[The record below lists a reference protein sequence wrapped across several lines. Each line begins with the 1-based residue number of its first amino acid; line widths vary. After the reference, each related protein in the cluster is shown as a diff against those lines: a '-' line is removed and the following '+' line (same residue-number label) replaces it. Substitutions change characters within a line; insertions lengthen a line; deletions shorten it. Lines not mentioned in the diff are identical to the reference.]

1 MSNIVYL
8 KLIGEQQG
16 DISCRCGTTDSV
28 GNRWQRNHV
37 NEIFVFS
44 LCSGVTNS
52 GKGVNLQ
59 NLTFSKQIDKSS
71 PLLVSAINNNEK
83 LFLEFW
89 FYRINRYGQ
98 WEKYY
103 YIQLRGASISSI
115 QMRVINDEIHTE
127 TISVDYDY
135 ILSKH
140 LISNTKFSYLA
151 LPAEYNQ
158 LFVPASKPQTHT
170 LNSAG
175 VGRLLAAGGIYNGNI
190 EGFRDT
196 AEKLGGDAVK
206 GYDQILNEKTV
217 STAIIAASIAA
228 GYGLGRMELE
238 SEIRALD
245 KLRQIQSLKIS
256 SVHGFT
262 TDHFSALRRR
272 TGNIREFSDLKVPM
286 QMRYVK
292 QAAYEGGI
300 GLDGIKVRIIRDPEL
315 KGTDLYGYTH
325 PNGSIDLYPDA
336 FTNTEQLIK
345 TLGHERTHTMQI
357 QLFKHPNFYSDDALR
372 MNKELR
378 LNERAAYGSEENF
391 WKYYQANKTGRLE
404 GYNK

>member
-16 DISCRCGTTDSV
+16 DISDGGGTIASV
-28 GNRWQRNHV
+28 GNRWQQNHV

-44 LCSGVTNS
+44 LGAGVTNT
-52 GKGVNLQ
+52 GKGTNLQ
-59 NLTFSKQIDKSS
+59 GLTFSKQIDKSS
-71 PLLVSAINNNEK
+71 PLLMNAINNNEN
-83 LFLEFW
+83 LFFEFW

-103 YIQLRGASISSI
+103 YIQLRGASISNI
-115 QMRVINDEIHTE
+115 QLRIIEDEIHTE
-127 TISVDYDY
+127 TISVNYDY

-140 LISNTKFSYLA
+140 LISNTEFSYLT
-151 LPAEYNQ
+151 LPAEYNK
-158 LFVPASKPQTHT
+158 LFVPAPKPQTQT

-228 GYGLGRMELE
+228 GYGLGRMGLSSTIGSLE
-238 SEIRALD
+238 
-245 KLRQIQSLKIS
+245 KLRRIETKGVSL
-256 SVHGFT
+256 GR
-262 TDHFSALRRR
+262 SATADNLYRR
-272 TGNIREFSDLKVPM
+272 TSNTEVFSDLKVPM
-286 QMRYVK
+286 QMRFVE
-292 QAAYEGGI
+292 QAAREGGV
-300 GLDGIKVRIIRDPEL
+300 GLGGVKVKIIRDSDL
-315 KGTDLYGYTH
+315 KGKNIYGYTH
-325 PNGSIDLYPDA
+325 PNGDIDLYPDA
-336 FTNTEQLIK
+336 FTDIEQLIK

-357 QLFKHPNFYSDDALR
+357 YLFKHPNTYADDAIK
-372 MNKELR
+372 MNRELI
-378 LNERAAYGSEENF
+378 LNEKAAHSIEDSF
-391 WKYYQANKTGRLE
+391 WQFYLNNKTGKLE
-404 GYNK
+404 EYK

>member
-71 PLLVSAINNNEK
+71 PLLVSAINNNEN

-196 AEKLGGDAVK
+196 AEKLGGDAPIGYNQIMNDQTK
-206 GYDQILNEKTV
+206 GLLIAGASIVAGLGIGKLSTV
-217 STAIIAASIAA
+217 SELAKISNYSKIPYLESPYLKGFTSEAGTLLNAKHAVIDPKKIASYALNPEHPVGVNKARVFESALGFNPSNAGVLVSRVQQGIMTNPAELGLYDNFGQRMSVDIPILGVNGETAI
-228 GYGLGRMELE
+228 
-238 SEIRALD
+238 
-245 KLRQIQSLKIS
+245 
-256 SVHGFT
+256 V
-262 TDHFSALRRR
+262 R
-272 TGNIREFSDLKVPM
+272 TGWMYETDSLVPRM
-286 QMRYVK
+286 TTIYVK
-292 QAAYEGGI
+292 
-300 GLDGIKVRIIRDPEL
+300 
-315 KGTDLYGYTH
+315 
-325 PNGSIDLYPDA
+325 
-336 FTNTEQLIK
+336 
-345 TLGHERTHTMQI
+345 
-357 QLFKHPNFYSDDALR
+357 
-372 MNKELR
+372 
-378 LNERAAYGSEENF
+378 
-391 WKYYQANKTGRLE
+391 
-404 GYNK
+404 

>member
-16 DISCRCGTTDSV
+16 DISDGCGTIASV
-28 GNRWQRNHV
+28 GNRWQQNHV

-44 LCSGVTNS
+44 LGAGVTNT
-52 GKGVNLQ
+52 GKGTNLQ
-59 NLTFSKQIDKSS
+59 GLTFSKQIDKSS
-71 PLLVSAINNNEK
+71 PLLMNAINNNEN
-83 LFLEFW
+83 LFFEFW

-115 QMRVINDEIHTE
+115 QLRIIEDEIHTE
-127 TISVDYDY
+127 TISVNYDY

-140 LISNTKFSYLA
+140 LISNTEFSYLA
-151 LPAEYNQ
+151 LPAEYNK
-158 LFVPASKPQTHT
+158 LFVPAPKPQTQT
-170 LNSAG
+170 LNSIG

-228 GYGLGRMELE
+228 GYGLGRMELSSTIGSLE
-238 SEIRALD
+238 
-245 KLRQIQSLKIS
+245 KLRRIETKGVSLGCS
-256 SVHGFT
+256 NT
-262 TDHFSALRRR
+262 ADNLYRR
-272 TGNIREFSDLKVPM
+272 TSNTEVFSDLKVPM
-286 QMRYVK
+286 QMRYVE
-292 QAAYEGGI
+292 QAAREGGI
-300 GLDGIKVRIIRDPEL
+300 GLGGVKVRIIRDSDL
-315 KGTDLYGYTH
+315 KGKNIYGYTH
-325 PNGSIDLYPDA
+325 PNGDIDLYPDA
-336 FTNTEQLIK
+336 FTDIEQLIK

-357 QLFKHPNFYSDDALR
+357 YLFKHPNTYADDAIK
-372 MNKELR
+372 MNRELI
-378 LNERAAYGSEENF
+378 LNEKAAHSIEDSF
-391 WKYYQANKTGRLE
+391 WQFYLNNKTGKLE
-404 GYNK
+404 EYK

>member
-16 DISCRCGTTDSV
+16 DISDGGGTIASV
-28 GNRWQRNHV
+28 GNRWQQNHV

-44 LCSGVTNS
+44 LGAGVTNT
-52 GKGVNLQ
+52 GKGTNLQ
-59 NLTFSKQIDKSS
+59 GLTFSKQIDKSS
-71 PLLVSAINNNEK
+71 PLLMNAINNNEN
-83 LFLEFW
+83 LFFEFW

-115 QMRVINDEIHTE
+115 QLRIIEDEIHTE
-127 TISVDYDY
+127 TISVNYDY

-140 LISNTKFSYLA
+140 LISNTEFSYLA
-151 LPAEYNQ
+151 LPAEYNK
-158 LFVPASKPQTHT
+158 LFVPAPKPQTQT

-228 GYGLGRMELE
+228 GYGLGRMGLSSTIRSLE
-238 SEIRALD
+238 
-245 KLRQIQSLKIS
+245 KLRRIETKGVSL
-256 SVHGFT
+256 GR
-262 TDHFSALRRR
+262 SATADNLYRR
-272 TGNIREFSDLKVPM
+272 TSNTEVFSDLKVPM
-286 QMRYVK
+286 PMRFVE
-292 QAAYEGGI
+292 QAAREGGV
-300 GLDGIKVRIIRDPEL
+300 GLGGVKLKIIRDSDL
-315 KGTDLYGYTH
+315 KGKNIYGYTH
-325 PNGSIDLYPDA
+325 PNGDIDLYPDA
-336 FTNTEQLIK
+336 STDIEQLIK

-357 QLFKHPNFYSDDALR
+357 YLFKHPNTYADDAIK
-372 MNKELR
+372 MNRELI
-378 LNERAAYGSEENF
+378 LNEKAAHSIEDSF
-391 WKYYQANKTGRLE
+391 WQFYLNNKTGKLE
-404 GYNK
+404 EYK

>member
-16 DISCRCGTTDSV
+16 DISDGGGTIASV
-28 GNRWQRNHV
+28 GNRWQQNHV

-44 LCSGVTNS
+44 LGAGVTNT
-52 GKGVNLQ
+52 GKGTNLQ
-59 NLTFSKQIDKSS
+59 GLTFSKQIDKSS
-71 PLLVSAINNNEK
+71 PLLMNAINNNEN
-83 LFLEFW
+83 LFFEFW

-115 QMRVINDEIHTE
+115 QLRIIEDEIHTE
-127 TISVDYDY
+127 TISVNYDY

-140 LISNTKFSYLA
+140 LISNTEFSYLA
-151 LPAEYNQ
+151 LPAEYNK
-158 LFVPASKPQTHT
+158 LFVPAPKPQTQT

-228 GYGLGRMELE
+228 GYGLGRMGLSSTIRSLE
-238 SEIRALD
+238 
-245 KLRQIQSLKIS
+245 KLRRIETKGVSL
-256 SVHGFT
+256 GC
-262 TDHFSALRRR
+262 SATADNLYRR
-272 TGNIREFSDLKVPM
+272 TSNTEVFSDLKVPM
-286 QMRYVK
+286 QMRFVE
-292 QAAYEGGI
+292 QAAREGGV
-300 GLDGIKVRIIRDPEL
+300 GLGGVKLKIIRDSDL
-315 KGTDLYGYTH
+315 KGKNIYGYTH
-325 PNGSIDLYPDA
+325 PNGDIDLYPDA
-336 FTNTEQLIK
+336 STDIEQLIK

-357 QLFKHPNFYSDDALR
+357 YLFKHPNTYADDAIK
-372 MNKELR
+372 MNRELI
-378 LNERAAYGSEENF
+378 LNEKAAHSI
-391 WKYYQANKTGRLE
+391 E
-404 GYNK
+404 GNDSN